1 MRKDKD
7 TPLYHIFI
15 ARALADVCLTG
26 HAAAIINVYPTR
38 HNWTFRLILVF
49 IAVVLWEYWSWL
61 AIDRFRR
68 WNWQTPHCFENTN
81 IIPGEYEGWIA
92 FSMVWMPLGYGTLY
106 LSLWKSGR
114 ELTDVFETIIVDFP
128 QFITRRFR
136 ETYESWLYPHF
147 KFSVTE
153 ILKKSFYAAVSLVGC
168 VVFLVFAILIPT
180 SRALSPLQSAIFLLW
195 DVYDVDRARKANAH
209 IVVANPDYRSGKS
222 FQNND
227 NPEHDWGFGQIL
239 PLVMLLLPILSALD
253 MINGKTFDECS
264 GQFFGS

>member
-1 MRKDKD
+1 MILQGDSQLISGLAIIIASLINMRKDED

-92 FSMVWMPLGYGTLY
+92 FSLVWMPLGYGTLY
-106 LSLWKSGR
+106 LSLWEPGR
-114 ELTDVFETIIVDFP
+114 ELTDIFEAVIVGFP
-128 QFITRRFR
+128 RCVARQFR
-136 ETYESWLYPHF
+136 ETYESWLYPRF
-147 KFSVTE
+147 RFSVTE

-168 VVFLVFAILIPT
+168 IFFLVFAILIPT
-180 SRALSPLQSAIFLLW
+180 SRTLSPLQSAIFL
-195 DVYDVDRARKANAH
+195 
-209 IVVANPDYRSGKS
+209 
-222 FQNND
+222 
-227 NPEHDWGFGQIL
+227 
-239 PLVMLLLPILSALD
+239 
-253 MINGKTFDECS
+253 
-264 GQFFGS
+264 